1 MSPSHLVPPSLLPRE
16 GNHSLGQR
24 MLGFKSAETWLQKK
38 LPRAERHYKRTHEV
52 SWRAVSLDV
61 TSVSKTYLLLFS
73 FITLKTMEESIKDPG
88 AKLSIAPNAQH
99 TYTSCTSMH
108 SKHAHTHPYS
118 HSKHVP
124 YAHHINMYTAYTP
137 YTHHIHAYISYTE
150 HTLYTCYTHFS
161 IIYMHIQRTLCI
173 HTILIHCN
181 PYMRHIFKYHTTH
194 IYIYHTLPTYI
205 TYI

>member
-1 MSPSHLVPPSLLPRE
+1 
-16 GNHSLGQR
+16 
-24 MLGFKSAETWLQKK
+24 
-38 LPRAERHYKRTHEV
+38 
-52 SWRAVSLDV
+52 
-61 TSVSKTYLLLFS
+61 
-73 FITLKTMEESIKDPG
+73 MEESIKDPG

-194 IYIYHTLPTYI
+194 IYIYHLHTTHIYHLHIKTAHTQHTLHIYVTYNKRAYTSKTCTYVQI
-205 TYI
+205 THTLILP